1 MSNNKTILLTGT
13 AGFIGSNFVPYFLE
27 KYPAYN
33 LVNLDLLTYA
43 GNLENLKECEGNP
56 RYKFIKGDICNRE
69 LVEFLFTEYDIQGV
83 IHFAAE
89 SHVDNSIKNPGVF
102 MQTNVTGTFTLLDV
116 AYKHWMEKPFVYKER
131 FGSATLVAPNAAGE
145 VQGEA
150 RVNYAISEHSLK
162 ATLPR
167 ASTSHCEEQLC
178 HCEERSNLLPRF
190 HHISTDEVYGTL
202 GETGFFTEE
211 TPYAPNSPYSA
222 SKASSD
228 MIVRAYQETYGLNT
242 VITNCSNNYGPK
254 QHDEKLIPTII
265 RKALAGER
273 IPIYGDGKNIRDW
286 LYVLDH
292 CKGIDLVYHT
302 GKEGNVYNIGGRN
315 ERTNLQ
321 IVDAIC
327 SILDEKVPHATK
339 SYKELIT
346 FVEDRAGHD
355 RRYAIDASRLENEL
369 GWRADEN
376 FDSGIVKT
384 IEWYLGKYTH

>member
-1 MSNNKTILLTGT
+1 MSGSTNKSILVTGC

-27 KYPAYN
+27 MYPNYN
-33 LVNLDLLTYA
+33 IVNLDLLTYA
-43 GNLENLKECEGNP
+43 GDLENLKECESNS

-69 LVEFLFTEYDIQGV
+69 LIEFIFSEYNIQGV

-102 MQTNVTGTFTLLDV
+102 VQTNVNGTFTLIDV
-116 AYKHWMEKPFVYKER
+116 AYKYWMNKPFSYKDE
-131 FGSATLVAPNAAGE
+131 FKE
-145 VQGEA
+145 
-150 RVNYAISEHSLK
+150 
-162 ATLPR
+162 
-167 ASTSHCEEQLC
+167 C
-178 HCEERSNLLPRF
+178 RF

-202 GETGFFTEE
+202 GETGLFTET

-228 MIVRAYQETYGLNT
+228 MIIRAYNETYGLNT

-265 RKALAGER
+265 RNALNGNP

-292 CKGIDLVYHT
+292 CKGIDLVYHD
-302 GKEGNVYNIGGRN
+302 GKNGETYNIGGRN

-321 IVDAIC
+321 IVDRIC
-327 SILDEKVPHATK
+327 SILDEKVPNDK

-355 RRYAIDASRLENEL
+355 RRYAIDATKLENEL
-369 GWRADEN
+369 GWKADEN

-384 IEWYLGKYTH
+384 IEWYLEKYEK

>member
-1 MSNNKTILLTGT
+1 MQNKNILLTGT
-13 AGFIGSNFVPYFLE
+13 AGFIGSNFVPYFLD
-27 KYPAYN
+27 KYPEYN
-33 LVNLDLLTYA
+33 LINLDLLTYA
-43 GNLENLKECEGNP
+43 GNLENLTECQENT

-69 LVEFLFTEYDIQGV
+69 LVEFIFSEYDINGV

-102 MQTNVTGTFTLLDV
+102 VQTNVNGTFTLIDV
-116 AYKHWMEKPFVYKER
+116 AYKYWMNKPFEYKTKYE
-131 FGSATLVAPNAAGE
+131 N
-145 VQGEA
+145 
-150 RVNYAISEHSLK
+150 
-162 ATLPR
+162 
-167 ASTSHCEEQLC
+167 C
-178 HCEERSNLLPRF
+178 RF

-202 GETGFFTEE
+202 SLDPTDLFTEK

-228 MIVRAYQETYGLNT
+228 MIIRAYNETYGLNT

-265 RKALAGER
+265 RNALKGNP

-292 CKGIDLVYHT
+292 CKGIDLVYHNGKT
-302 GKEGNVYNIGGRN
+302 GDTYNIGGRN

-321 IVDAIC
+321 IVDAITT
-327 SILDEKVPHATK
+327 ILDKEVPQANF
-339 SYKELIT
+339 SYKSLIT

-355 RRYAIDASRLENEL
+355 RRYAIDASKLENEL
-369 GWRADEN
+369 GWKADEN

-384 IEWYLGKYTH
+384 IEWYLNKYNVGK

>member
-1 MSNNKTILLTGT
+1 MFNNNKQTILVTGC
-13 AGFIGSNFVPYFLE
+13 AGFIGSNFVPYFLD
-27 KYPAYN
+27 KYKEYN

-43 GNLENLKECEGNP
+43 GDLANLKECENNP

-69 LVEFLFTEYDIQGV
+69 LVEFIFSEYDIKGV

-102 MQTNVTGTFTLLDV
+102 VQTNVNGTFTLIDV
-116 AYKHWMEKPFVYKER
+116 ARAYWMNKPFEYK
-131 FGSATLVAPNAAGE
+131 TDYKN
-145 VQGEA
+145 
-150 RVNYAISEHSLK
+150 
-162 ATLPR
+162 
-167 ASTSHCEEQLC
+167 C
-178 HCEERSNLLPRF
+178 RF

-202 GETGFFTEE
+202 NETDLFTES

-228 MIVRAYQETYGLNT
+228 MIVRSYQETYGLNT

-265 RKALAGER
+265 RNALKGNP

-292 CKGIDLVYHT
+292 CKGIDIVYHRGIT
-302 GKEGNVYNIGGRN
+302 GQTYNIGGRN

-321 IVDAIC
+321 IVDRIC
-327 SILDEKVPHATK
+327 TILDQQVPKET

-355 RRYAIDASRLENEL
+355 RRYAIDATKLENEL
-369 GWRADEN
+369 GWKADEN

-384 IEWYLGKYTH
+384 IEWYLNKYKK

>member
-1 MSNNKTILLTGT
+1 MFNNSYTTILVTGC
-13 AGFIGSNFVPYFLE
+13 AGFIGSNFVPYFLD
-27 KYPAYN
+27 KYQHYN
-33 LVNLDLLTYA
+33 IVNLDLLTYA
-43 GNLENLKECEGNP
+43 GDLANVQECDGNT

-69 LVEFLFTEYDIQGV
+69 LVEFIFSEYDIQGV

-102 MQTNVTGTFTLLDV
+102 VQTNVNGTFTLIDV
-116 AYKHWMEKPFVYKER
+116 AYKYWMNKPFNYKE
-131 FGSATLVAPNAAGE
+131 A
-145 VQGEA
+145 
-150 RVNYAISEHSLK
+150 YAN
-162 ATLPR
+162 
-167 ASTSHCEEQLC
+167 C
-178 HCEERSNLLPRF
+178 RF

-202 GETGFFTEE
+202 GETGLFTEA

-228 MIVRAYQETYGLNT
+228 MIIRAYNETYGLNT

-265 RKALAGER
+265 RNALKGNP

-292 CKGIDLVYHT
+292 CKGIDLVYHI
-302 GKEGNVYNIGGRN
+302 GKKGETYNIGGRN

-321 IVDAIC
+321 IVDRIC
-327 SILDEKVPHATK
+327 TILDKQVPKEK

-355 RRYAIDASRLENEL
+355 RRYAIDATKLENEL

-384 IEWYLGKYTH
+384 IEWYLNKYRALEKY

>member
-1 MSNNKTILLTGT
+1 MFNNNNKTILLTGT

-27 KYPAYN
+27 KYPNYN

-43 GNLENLKECEGNP
+43 GNLENLKECENNP
-56 RYKFIKGDICNRE
+56 NYKFIKGDICNRE
-69 LVEFLFTEYDIQGV
+69 LVEFIFNEYDIKGV

-102 MQTNVTGTFTLLDV
+102 VQTNVNGTFTLIDV
-116 AYKHWMEKPFVYKER
+116 AHKYWMNKPFSYKDKYKN
-131 FGSATLVAPNAAGE
+131 S
-145 VQGEA
+145 
-150 RVNYAISEHSLK
+150 
-162 ATLPR
+162 
-167 ASTSHCEEQLC
+167 
-178 HCEERSNLLPRF
+178 RF

-202 GETGFFTEE
+202 TDNPSDLFTEK

-228 MIVRAYQETYGLNT
+228 MIIRAYNETYGLNT

-265 RKALAGER
+265 RNALKQNP

-292 CKGIDLVYHT
+292 CKGVDLVYHNGKT
-302 GKEGNVYNIGGRN
+302 GETYNIGGRN

-321 IVDAIC
+321 IVNTITT
-327 SILDEKVPHATK
+327 ILDEQVPIANF
-339 SYKELIT
+339 SYKSLIT

-355 RRYAIDASRLENEL
+355 RRYAIDATKLENEL
-369 GWRADEN
+369 GWKADEN

-384 IEWYLGKYTH
+384 IEWYLGKYGR